1 LAQAA
6 LSSLLLA
13 PRTLLGFQLALPA
26 AQMMRTLVLL
36 AGLGLA
42 GAETAME
49 KKAEC
54 VELGGEAASELV
66 DAGIFIWAA
75 VKRCDD
81 PKEATKCAIDISNSI
96 ESTTGMVNVI
106 MKTLERCGHLGLET
120 SKCGLASSELTQ
132 SLAGVTAASLEVKEK
147 CPKDFATGFGAA
159 VVTPPT
165 VAGVTAHPDWHH
177 ASAAMCVV
185 DLKESAHNLFK
196 SISAFSMIKNDCEG
210 EAGKRRCAANTL
222 KIVSAL
228 AELGHYMV
236 GALGHCTANIHIAHC
251 GGEVAELVGTVTE
264 FSEASIKMSEH
275 CNAEAVARA
284 GEAKTVAIEVP
295 VEVGVA
301 PRLYSEAQGTD
312 HSTGGVLNIALAAFL
327 PITAIV
333 SFVGGRFFAS
343 CRRSPTEYVLPQ
355 E

>member
-1 LAQAA
+1 
-6 LSSLLLA
+6 
-13 PRTLLGFQLALPA
+13 
-26 AQMMRTLVLL
+26 MMRTLVLL

-81 PKEATKCAIDISNSI
+81 PKEKTKCGIDISNAI

-106 MKTLERCGHLGLET
+106 MKTLERCGHIGLEHT
-120 SKCGLASSELTQ
+120 KCGLASSELTQ
-132 SLAGVTAASLEVKEK
+132 SLAGVTASALEVKEK
-147 CPKDFATGFGAA
+147 CPKNFATGFGATPVVAPA
-159 VVTPPT
+159 VAA
-165 VAGVTAHPDWHH
+165 VAAAQKDWHH

-185 DLKESAHNLFK
+185 DLKESAHNLFA

-228 AELGHYMV
+228 AELGHFMV

-251 GGEVAELVGTVTE
+251 GGEVAELVGAVTE
-264 FSEASIKMSEH
+264 FSKASIQMSEH
-275 CNAEAVARA
+275 CSAEAVARQ

-301 PRLYSEAQGTD
+301 PRLYSEAEGTD

-333 SFVGGRFFAS
+333 SFVGGRFMAS
-343 CRRSPTEYVLPQ
+343 RRTPQEYVLPQ